1 MEKGANKLMDVLM
14 RTRRFDFFWLSELCT
29 VRGHFRR
36 RGLAGYIREF
46 AFFSSCHSVNFP
58 LKAFL
63 SKHDLDDGMTVL
75 EAKRRSGV
83 VEGYDMTWRF
93 ITVRVLSGTTISML
107 SFRS

>member
-1 MEKGANKLMDVLM
+1 MHCT
-14 RTRRFDFFWLSELCT
+14 RTFQAQGFGRVYTGICFF
-29 VRGHFRR
+29 
-36 RGLAGYIREF
+36 
-46 AFFSSCHSVNFP
+46 SCHSVNFP